1 MTKKRSIIFVS
12 DKYKTIFVRVP
23 KTGSTSIVHSIGNI
37 FDKKYN
43 NTLPEEC
50 HVLGGLAKHIPA
62 SDIAK
67 HMPEIWK
74 NYFTFSFVR
83 NPYYHVIS
91 AYYQLKNKES
101 HGYPSLYDSTKMESI
116 ESFMPYILEHFPKWI
131 RQDLLLFDSNGN
143 QLVDYIGK
151 KENLQP
157 KWLKQ
162 RVPLSNTD
170 NNQSVD
176 YADKYENIQSDYKF
190 VCNKIGIKPK
200 PLARKRTNQTNV
212 DYDRLLTPYL
222 KSMIAYEL
230 RDTFEI
236 LGYKI

>member
-1 MTKKRSIIFVS
+1 MAIKIRKLKKEAIVFIS
-12 DKYKTIFVRVP
+12 DKHKTIFIKVP
-23 KTGSTSIVHSIGNI
+23 KTGSTSIVHSIENI

-43 NTLPEEC
+43 NKLPEEYRC
-50 HVLGGLAKHIPA
+50 FGGLRKHIPA

-151 KENLQP
+151 YENLQ
-157 KWLKQ
+157 
-162 RVPLSNTD
+162 
-170 NNQSVD
+170 
-176 YADKYENIQSDYKF
+176 SDYEFICK
-190 VCNKIGIKPK
+190 KIGIKHK
-200 PLARKRTNQTNV
+200 PLERINANQTNV
-212 DYDRLLTPYL
+212 DYDSLLTPYL